1 MTLPRRVFNSPLMM
15 CANYTDG
22 THINLIKLIKPYAN
36 GYGYAVYSAANPTD
50 SKMYKT
56 EEKAREAFN
65 GLVDHSKLREPIIHT
80 NHDPNKTHP

>member
-1 MTLPRRVFNSPLMM
+1 MTTLPKRVFNSPLMM

-36 GYGYAVYSAANPTD
+36 GYGYAIHSTDHPTD

-56 EEKAREAFN
+56 EQKAREKFN
-65 GLVDHSKLREPIIHT
+65 QLVNHSKLREPIIII
-80 NHDPNKTHP
+80 